1 MPTACLVNNQLLP
14 PLPVLLLIACFACAC
29 VQALSVEG
37 GQKIRHDKMATLP
50 PTHTWLM
57 KDNRYDWLSCPSDF
71 FTTVNDIFSRQTC
84 VSQKDAHPKI
94 NMFMGK

>member
-37 GQKIRHDKMATLP
+37 GQKIRHDKMATLT
-50 PTHTWLM
+50 PT
-57 KDNRYDWLSCPSDF
+57 R
-71 FTTVNDIFSRQTC
+71 
-84 VSQKDAHPKI
+84 
-94 NMFMGK
+94 G